1 MLSAEMGEGLLL
13 RWTVAESRDA
23 QASSVVAHDEV
34 GLLYMK
40 DFHTQI
46 GSGEI
51 DYSRFG

>member
-34 GLLYMK
+34 GLLNMR
-40 DFHTQI
+40 DFKLKLVQ
-46 GSGEI
+46 GNKLL
-51 DYSRFG
+51 